1 MSLYCCLNYHLCKQR
16 IFKKAREGVWIVRVC
31 VCVFNVCSLNYFR
44 DMFILNISVLP
55 TVNVQLDS
63 GGI

>member
-1 MSLYCCLNYHLCKQR
+1 M
-16 IFKKAREGVWIVRVC
+16 RES
-31 VCVFNVCSLNYFR
+31 VCVFNVCSWNYFR
-44 DMFILNISVLP
+44 DLFILKFFVFP

>member
-1 MSLYCCLNYHLCKQR
+1 MSLYCCLNCIYVNKGILKEGER
-16 IFKKAREGVWIVRVC
+16 GVWIVRVC
-31 VCVFNVCSLNYFR
+31 VCVLHVCSIDYFR
-44 DMFILNISVLP
+44 DMFILKISVLP

>member
-1 MSLYCCLNYHLCKQR
+1 M
-16 IFKKAREGVWIVRVC
+16 RVC

>member
-1 MSLYCCLNYHLCKQR
+1 M
-16 IFKKAREGVWIVRVC
+16 REC
-31 VCVFNVCSLNYFR
+31 VCVFHVCSLNYFR
-44 DMFILNISVLP
+44 DMFILKISVLP